1 MRLEQAEKLA
11 EQFIHE
17 IADYCEKI
25 KIVGSIRRRK
35 TDCRDIDLVLLA
47 KPEELWNFTFKLKRI
62 SKIKVDGKQVKR
74 VLYKGQQI
82 DLYFATPETWG
93 ALVLIRTGSAQHNI
107 ALSKRALNMGMKLS
121 HKGLIKDGKIIVST
135 EEGIFKALGMKY
147 LPPEERS

>member
-1 MRLEQAEKLA
+1 MKREHAEKLA

-93 ALVLIRTGSAQHNI
+93 ALVLIEHGNETDTSRFN
-107 ALSKRALNMGMKLS
+107 
-121 HKGLIKDGKIIVST
+121 
-135 EEGIFKALGMKY
+135 
-147 LPPEERS
+147 EERRDYCFNRKGDY

>member
-1 MRLEQAEKLA
+1 MKREHAEKLA

-107 ALSKRALNMGMKLS
+107 ALSKRALNMEMKLT
-121 HKGLIKDGKIIVST
+121 HRGLMKNGEIIAST
-135 EEGIFKALGMKY
+135 EKGIIEALDLSY
-147 LPPEERS
+147 VEPEERG